1 MNALS
6 LPRLL
11 FAIVFTLA
19 TTGPLLA
26 CGDDETANSNSD
38 NNQEQPNNQPANN
51 QTPNNQP
58 DDDRERISI
67 PEPDALRDY
76 DGPIGG
82 DRPVDPIFP
91 DNYDV
96 EGNHPLLLQLH
107 GYGSDADETTAGFDA
122 MDLAAELGVVVLAPE
137 GETDSTGANFWNA
150 TAFCCNF
157 AGSDVNDVDYLT
169 DLILEAIERYA
180 IDPDRIWLMGI
191 SNGGFM
197 SHRMACDRSEIVD
210 AIIPF
215 NGTSTT
221 EPEDCDPTDPVHII
235 HVHGTEDSTI
245 LYDGGGHLYPGAI
258 ESIERWRE
266 HNSCS
271 DEVIVEDPIEITL
284 SVSGEETT
292 IERWTDCDDGG
303 DVELWTM
310 DGAGHV
316 PLPLANFG
324 PFVFDTLFD
333 DYTFEP

>member
-1 MNALS
+1 MAPLAPRHTRCALV
-6 LPRLL
+6 LL
-11 FAIVFTLA
+11 LTLA
-19 TTGPLLA
+19 LALGA
-26 CGDDETANSNSD
+26 CGDDDSSLDNQSD
-38 NNQEQPNNQPANN
+38 APNQQDDPNQPNNQHN
-51 QTPNNQP
+51 
-58 DDDRERISI
+58 DDDPDRIDI
-67 PEPDALRDY
+67 PEPDDVRDY

-91 DNYDV
+91 DNYDP

-107 GYGSDADETTAGFDA
+107 GYGSDADETLNGFDA
-122 MDLAAELGVVVLAPE
+122 LDLASELGIVVLAPE
-137 GETDSTGANFWNA
+137 GKVDPTGSKFWNA
-150 TAFCCNF
+150 TEFCCNF
-157 AGSDVNDVDYLT
+157 GSSEVDDVAYLT

-180 IDPDRIWLMGI
+180 IDPDQIWLMGI

-197 SHRMACDRSEIVD
+197 SHRMACDRSELVD

-215 NGTSTT
+215 NGTTTT
-221 EPEDCDPTDPVHII
+221 EPEACNPTDPVHVI

-245 LYDGGGHLYPGAI
+245 LYDGGAHLYPGAI

-266 HNSCS
+266 HNQCS
-271 DEVIVEDPIEITL
+271 DDVIVEDPIEITL

-292 IERWTDCDDGG
+292 VERWTDCVDGG

-310 DGAGHV
+310 EGAGHV

-324 PFVFDTLFD
+324 PFVFDTLLE